1 MTVNKPRNMP
11 GPGSV
16 PNLSP
21 RGDDV
26 HNYFPVLSHFWYNP
40 KLYTAPSAQPQPQG
54 GEAVITEPRHMMMMS
69 VGKNWGVI
77 MILLS
82 SLPAVLSSEQ
92 VKTDNCNYEYS
103 HVPSR
108 LTIKEMIVSYDLR

>member
-1 MTVNKPRNMP
+1 
-11 GPGSV
+11 
-16 PNLSP
+16 
-21 RGDDV
+21 
-26 HNYFPVLSHFWYNP
+26 
-40 KLYTAPSAQPQPQG
+40 
-54 GEAVITEPRHMMMMS
+54 MMMS
-69 VGKNWGVI
+69 VAKSWGVI

-82 SLPAVLSSEQ
+82 SLPAALSSEH